1 MRKLLLIG
9 TFLIPTVALAG
20 SSTISVTPGTGATY
34 AVGTNGA
41 TNFFSLTGICD
52 GSAAANCMAVKAAS
66 TAPVAT
72 DPAAV
77 VAISPNSPMVGTAG
91 TAGTSVF
98 SVQGIASMTPLL
110 ATVSQATAANLNATV
125 VGTGTFAVQLNTT
138 PTLANGNGV
147 VPTQSGIAISAA
159 NPSFSAISIG
169 GSVNASGNPIFVQN
183 TTGSALMGKVG
194 IDQTTPGTTNAV
206 SLSQVNGNAAIAAGA
221 GILKVGIVGNNA
233 AVFDFAGQNAA
244 SPANSILMG
253 GQFQTSPTTITP
265 GNASPLQLDNAGNL
279 LVNIKAGAG
288 SGGTALGDNAA
299 WTAGTTNFTPSG
311 CEFTTG
317 GATAITT
324 THAATVGC
332 TSRREQFADIE
343 AVGGTASLTTY
354 GSTPGSVPALPV
366 NAFVT
371 NTNANGQAT
380 AANSSP
386 VVLPAAQVTA
396 DPCSL
401 NTKVN
406 FTISTTAGTLQLV
419 APSGSTQ
426 VYICSLFTVGATA
439 SIQNIVGGTGSTC
452 TTGTPVA
459 IAGSTTAAN
468 GMSFAANG
476 GFTFGNGGGTILR
489 TTTAGHGVCLIQ
501 SATAQISGGGTYV
514 QQ

>member
-1 MRKLLLIG
+1 MKKYLLATLLSLIG
-9 TFLIPTVALAG
+9 CSAFAACPTPITVKDAAG
-20 SSTISVTPGTGATY
+20 TTQNMTTVDDGSGNCIGATIIFD
-34 AVGTNGA
+34 AAGVNK
-41 TNFFSLTGICD
+41 LTI
-52 GSAAANCMAVKAAS
+52 KAAS

-77 VAISPNSPMVGTAG
+77 VALSPNSLG
-91 TAGTSVF
+91 GTS
-98 SVQGIASMTPLL
+98 G
-110 ATVSQATAANLNATV
+110 
-125 VGTGTFAVQLNTT
+125 
-138 PTLANGNGV
+138 
-147 VPTQSGIAISAA
+147 
-159 NPSFSAISIG
+159 NPSFT
-169 GSVNASGNPIFVQN
+169 Q
-183 TTGSALMGKVG
+183 
-194 IDQTTPGTTNAV
+194 
-206 SLSQVNGNAAIAAGA
+206 
-221 GILKVGIVGNNA
+221 
-233 AVFDFAGQNAA
+233 
-244 SPANSILMG
+244 
-253 GQFQTSPTTITP
+253 
-265 GNASPLQLDNAGNL
+265 
-279 LVNIKAGAG
+279 
-288 SGGTALGDNAA
+288 
-299 WTAGTTNFTPSG
+299 
-311 CEFTTG
+311 
-317 GATAITT
+317 
-324 THAATVGC
+324 
-332 TSRREQFADIE
+332 
-343 AVGGTASLTTY
+343 
-354 GSTPGSVPALPV
+354 
-366 NAFVT
+366 VT